1 MPYNDA
7 SISTRTRQANRKLDS
22 DYDEKAQQDGIEEE
36 SEEAPLDDLEPEH
49 ISDEEDESRKK
60 KSKESSKGFS
70 RKHRTEIEDAQLE
83 NDEQEETVF
92 IDNLPNDEMNIKL
105 MLNQVKRHIA
115 TLEQQFFDEENSDP
129 EEEDK
134 SQPEPS

>member
-1 MPYNDA
+1 M
-7 SISTRTRQANRKLDS
+7 SVVDS
-22 DYDEKAQQDGIEEE
+22 VVVSVSVEEE

-70 RKHRTEIEDAQLE
+70 RKHRTEIDDAQLE

-115 TLEQQFFDEENSDP
+115 TLE
-129 EEEDK
+129 
-134 SQPEPS
+134 

>member
-1 MPYNDA
+1 M
-7 SISTRTRQANRKLDS
+7 
-22 DYDEKAQQDGIEEE
+22 
-36 SEEAPLDDLEPEH
+36 DDLEPEH